1 VHSKENEQ
9 LAQKLG
15 VQWIVLPKPGYKS
28 EERLKHERQAWFR
41 RGRKWHN
48 GVEGRISVLK
58 RCYELN
64 RCRDHGEDGFEKW
77 VGWGVIVANLKTIS
91 RKVAAET

>member
-1 VHSKENEQ
+1 M
-9 LAQKLG
+9 
-15 VQWIVLPKPGYKS
+15 
-28 EERLKHERQAWFR
+28 

-58 RCYELN
+58 RRYELN

-77 VGWGVIVANLKTIS
+77 VGWGVIAANLTTMS
-91 RKVAAET
+91 RKLAAKI